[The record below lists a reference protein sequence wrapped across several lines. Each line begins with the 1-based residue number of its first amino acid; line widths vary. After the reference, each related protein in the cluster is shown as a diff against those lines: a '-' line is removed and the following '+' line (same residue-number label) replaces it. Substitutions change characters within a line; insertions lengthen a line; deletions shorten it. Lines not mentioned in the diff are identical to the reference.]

1 MSEALPLGDSIQAM
15 TAAPAAPATP
25 AQAARAAEAFP
36 RLTPAQIARI
46 EPHGRHRKV
55 EPGEAVGEAGQPV
68 TKIFVVVSG
77 RLDLVRP
84 PRWVG
89 EEVPSFSEG
98 MFTGERSILAGG
110 RFLARI
116 QASTQCE
123 VIEVA
128 RDDLLQLIQTD
139 SELSDIFLRAFI
151 LRRLQLID
159 QGLGDVLLLGS
170 NHCQGSLHIREFLTR
185 NGHPYKFVDLDTD
198 ADSQQMLDQFRIS
211 AGDVPVVI
219 CRGNIVLR
227 NPTIQQVADCLGLNP
242 TIDRTAICDVVII
255 GAGPAGL
262 GAAVYA
268 ASEGLSVVMIEANAP
283 GGQAGTSSRIEN
295 YLGFPLGISGH
306 ELAARAYDQ
315 AQKFGA
321 KILIA
326 KSAVRLGC
334 DRKPFRVLLDGGD
347 GDALLAR
354 AVIIATG
361 VEYRKLAMDNLHRFE
376 NAGVYYAATQM
387 ERRMCAHEE
396 VAVVGGANSAGQAAV
411 FLAETAK
418 RVHVL
423 IRSETLSST
432 MSRYLIS
439 RIEAHPRIE
448 QNTRTEIVGLEGNGH
463 LERVSWRTGPG
474 GLVETQKLRHVF
486 TMTGAEPSTGWL
498 AGCLTL
504 DAKGFVKT
512 GAALTVD
519 ELVAAQWPLSRQP
532 YLLET
537 SIPGVLAV
545 GDVRSGS
552 TKRVA
557 SAVGEG
563 SIAVATVHQ
572 VLAE

>member
-1 MSEALPLGDSIQAM
+1 MATSPVP
-15 TAAPAAPATP
+15 APSQLQTES
-25 AQAARAAEAFP
+25 RTNEAFP
-36 RLTPAQIARI
+36 ELTPAQLARV
-46 EPHGRHRKV
+46 EPHGRRRRLTQ
-55 EPGEAVGEAGQPV
+55 GEVVGEPGQPV

-77 RLDLVRP
+77 QLDAVTPLQASTVNM
-84 PRWVG
+84 PRFT
-89 EEVPSFSEG
+89 PG
-98 MFTGERSILAGG
+98 MFTGERSILSGG
-110 RFLARI
+110 RFLGRI
-116 QASTQCE
+116 SATMPSD
-123 VIEVA
+123 VIEVE
-128 RDDLLQLIQTD
+128 RDELLKLIQTD
-139 SELSDIFLRAFI
+139 TELSDIFLRAFI

-159 QGLGDVLLLGS
+159 RGYGDVVVLGS
-170 NHCQGSLHIREFLTR
+170 HHCSGMLHILEFLTR
-185 NGHPYKFVDLDTD
+185 NGHPYTVRDLDTD
-198 ADSQQMLDQFRIS
+198 AESQELLDRFHLS
-211 AGDVPVVI
+211 ANDVPVVI
-219 CRGNIVLR
+219 CRGRSVLK
-227 NPTIQQVADCLGLNP
+227 NPTIPQLADCLGLNP
-242 TIDRTAICDVVII
+242 TLDRTQIWDVVII

-262 GAAVYA
+262 GAGVYA
-268 ASEGLSVVMIEANAP
+268 ASEGLNAVIIEATAP

-295 YLGFPLGISGH
+295 YLGFPLGISGQ

-321 KILIA
+321 RMLIA
-326 KSAVRLGC
+326 KTAVRLDC
-334 DRKPFRVLLDGGD
+334 SRKPYRVRLDGGN

-354 AVIIATG
+354 TIIIATG
-361 VEYRKLAMDNLHRFE
+361 VEYRKLAIDNLHRFE

-387 ERRMCAHEE
+387 ERRMCADEE

-418 RVHVL
+418 RVHMV
-423 IRSETLSST
+423 IRADALSDT

-439 RIEAHPRIE
+439 RIDAHPRVE
-448 QNTRTEIVGLEGNGH
+448 QHTRTELVGLEGNGH

-474 GLVETQKLRHVF
+474 GRVETQNLRHVF
-486 TMTGAEPSTGWL
+486 TMTGAEPSTKWL

-504 DAKGFVKT
+504 DAKGFLKT

-519 ELVAAQWPLSRQP
+519 ELVAAKWPLSRQP
-532 YLLET
+532 YLQET

-563 SIAVATVHQ
+563 SIAIATVHQ

>member
-1 MSEALPLGDSIQAM
+1 M
-15 TAAPAAPATP
+15 TATIVPPTLTPAA
-25 AQAARAAEAFP
+25 AARQAEAFP
-36 RLTPAQIARI
+36 RLTAAQIARI
-46 EPHGRHRKV
+46 EPHGRRRTV
-55 EPGEAVGEAGQPV
+55 EPGEVLGDAGEPV
-68 TKIFVVVSG
+68 TRIFIVVSG
-77 RLDLVRP
+77 RLDLVGP

-116 QASTQCE
+116 QASTPGE
-123 VIEVA
+123 VIEVLRA
-128 RDDLLQLIQTD
+128 DLLALIQTD

-159 QGLGDVLLLGS
+159 QGLGDVVLLGS
-170 NHCQGSLHIREFLTR
+170 NHCQGSLRIREFLTR
-185 NGHPYKFVDLDTD
+185 NGHPYRFVDLDTD
-198 ADSQQMLDQFRIS
+198 ADSQEMLDQFHIRP
-211 AGDVPVVI
+211 GDVPVVI
-219 CRGNIVLR
+219 CRCTIVLR

-242 TIDRTAICDVVII
+242 TIDRTAVCDVVII

-268 ASEGLSVVMIEANAP
+268 ASEGLRVVMIEANAP

-295 YLGFPLGISGH
+295 YLGFPLGISGQ
-306 ELAARAYDQ
+306 ELAGRAYDQ
-315 AQKFGA
+315 AQKFGT

-326 KSAVRLGC
+326 TTAVRVDC
-334 DRKPFRVLLDGGD
+334 DQKPYRVLLGD
-347 GDALLAR
+347 GEGDPLLTR
-354 AVIIATG
+354 AIIIASG
-361 VEYRKLAMDNLHRFE
+361 VEYRRLAVENLSRFE
-376 NAGVYYAATQM
+376 GAGVYYAATRM
-387 ERRMCAHEE
+387 EAQLCADEE
-396 VAVVGGANSAGQAAV
+396 IAIVGGANSAGQAAV

-423 IRSETLSST
+423 IRGDGLAPT

-448 QNTRTEIVGLEGNGH
+448 LHTRTEIVGLEGNGH
-463 LERVSWRTGPG
+463 LEQIAWRTGRG
-474 GLVETQKLRHVF
+474 GPVQQQKIRHVF
-486 TMTGAEPSTGWL
+486 TMTGAEPSTKWL
-498 AGCLTL
+498 AGCLAL
-504 DAKGFVKT
+504 DAKGFIKT
-512 GAALTVD
+512 GSTLTAD
-519 ELVAAQWPLSRQP
+519 ELAAAKWPLRRGP
-532 YLLET
+532 HLLET
-537 SIPGVLAV
+537 SLPGVFAV

>member
-1 MSEALPLGDSIQAM
+1 M
-15 TAAPAAPATP
+15 TATTVPPKTT
-25 AQAARAAEAFP
+25 AEAFP
-36 RLTPAQIARI
+36 RLTAAQIGRI
-46 EPHGRHRKV
+46 EPRGRRRHV
-55 EPGEAVGEAGQPV
+55 AAGEILGEMGEPV
-68 TKIFVVVSG
+68 TRIFVVVSG

-110 RFLARI
+110 RFLVRI
-116 QASTQCE
+116 QASTPCD
-123 VIEVA
+123 VIEVG
-128 RDDLLQLIQTD
+128 RDALLELIQTD

-159 QGLGDVLLLGS
+159 QGFGDVLVLGS

-198 ADSQQMLDQFRIS
+198 ADSQEMLDQFHVS
-211 AGDVPVVI
+211 AGDIPVVI
-219 CRGNIVLR
+219 CRGSLVLR

-242 TIDRTAICDVVII
+242 TIDRTTVSDLVII

-295 YLGFPLGISGH
+295 YLGFPLGISGQ

-315 AQKFGA
+315 AQKFGTR
-321 KILIA
+321 ILIA
-326 KSAVRLGC
+326 KAAARLDC
-334 DRKPFRVLLDGGD
+334 DRKPYRVLFGEGEGD
-347 GDALLAR
+347 PLLTR
-354 AVIIATG
+354 AIIIASG
-361 VEYRKLAMDNLHRFE
+361 VQYRRLAVQNLSRFE
-376 NAGVYYAATQM
+376 GAGVYYAAARM
-387 ERRMCAHEE
+387 EAQLCADEE
-396 VAVVGGANSAGQAAV
+396 IAIVGGANSAGQAAM
-411 FLAETAK
+411 FLAQTAK
-418 RVHVL
+418 RVHML
-423 IRSETLSST
+423 IRSDGLAKT

-448 QNTRTEIVGLEGNGH
+448 LHTRTEIAGLEGNGH
-463 LERVSWRTGPG
+463 LEQIAWRTGRG
-474 GLVETQKLRHVF
+474 GPVQKQKIRHVF
-486 TMTGAEPSTGWL
+486 TMTGAEPSTKWL
-498 AGCLTL
+498 AGCLAL
-504 DAKGFVKT
+504 DAKGFITT
-512 GAALTVD
+512 GATLTAD
-519 ELVAAQWPLSRQP
+519 DLSTAKWPLRRSP
-532 YLLET
+532 HLLET
-537 SIPGVLAV
+537 SLPGVLAV

-563 SIAVATVHQ
+563 SIAVASVHQ
-572 VLAE
+572 ILAE